1 MTLSNSQLAAALDAI
16 SEDIEEAD
24 SSHRKHHATDHYWAL
39 GNAEWRIELAYSKLL
54 VLTEVL

>member
-24 SSHRKHHATDHYWAL
+24 SSHREHHATDHY
-39 GNAEWRIELAYSKLL
+39 
-54 VLTEVL
+54 